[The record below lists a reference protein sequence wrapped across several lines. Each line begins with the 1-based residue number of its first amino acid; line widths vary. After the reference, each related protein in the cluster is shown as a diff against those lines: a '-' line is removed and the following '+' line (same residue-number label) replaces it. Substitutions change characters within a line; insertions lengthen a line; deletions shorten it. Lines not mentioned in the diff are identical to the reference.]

1 MGMIEWDP
9 LQELN
14 AMQERMNRLFEL
26 SRERVGGTPST
37 DDGIWQPVA
46 DIYEDETEVVVKMEL
61 SGIEQK
67 DIDVRIEEQT
77 LIVEGERRLENEV
90 SRHNYHR
97 VERFYGPFRRTFL
110 LPAGVDQEGVR
121 ASCEMGVLKIVLPKK
136 SSAGTRRVE
145 VE

>member
-1 MGMIEWDP
+1 MGMIKWDP

-26 SRERVGGTPST
+26 SRERVCSTPST
-37 DDGIWQPVA
+37 DEGIWQPVA
-46 DIYEDETEVVVKMEL
+46 DIYEDEAAVVMKMEL
-61 SGIEQK
+61 PGIEQK

-77 LIVEGERRLENEV
+77 LVIEGERRLEHEE
-90 SRHNYHR
+90 SRCNYHR

-110 LPAGVDQEGVR
+110 LPAGVEQEGVR
-121 ASCEMGVLKIVLPKK
+121 ASCEMGVPKIVLPKK
-136 SSAGTRRVE
+136 SSVGTRRVE